1 MHTLQ
6 ASDLMIGLR
15 CDYCRPINEVTINQ
29 NRERET
35 KMSFYTNIIKVFNEA
50 THKEI
55 ADGLLWYQTAQDEC
69 QVLADKYQ
77 LPKRIVV
84 GVVSALSPTNK
95 WSQNLK
101 DADNMLACFVVGG
114 YVEDCKP
121 CTYKTM
127 RDKAWSIPQSMP
139 HTDTDVA
146 FILRGPKITDFFYC
160 IMGHDTCVI
169 DGHAWCIAYADRRT
183 MQEVP
188 NIGKKLRAELQQAYV
203 KAGKKHGL
211 TAYQMQAI
219 TWLAWRRIHGVG

>member
-1 MHTLQ
+1 
-6 ASDLMIGLR
+6 
-15 CDYCRPINEVTINQ
+15 
-29 NRERET
+29 
-35 KMSFYTNIIKVFNEA
+35 MSFYTNIIKTFNEA

-55 ADGLLWYQTAQDEC
+55 DDGLLWYQTAQDEC
-69 QVLADKYQ
+69 QALADKYQ

-114 YVEDCKP
+114 YVDDTKP

-139 HTDTDVA
+139 HTDEDVA

-203 KAGKKHGL
+203 KAGKKHNV